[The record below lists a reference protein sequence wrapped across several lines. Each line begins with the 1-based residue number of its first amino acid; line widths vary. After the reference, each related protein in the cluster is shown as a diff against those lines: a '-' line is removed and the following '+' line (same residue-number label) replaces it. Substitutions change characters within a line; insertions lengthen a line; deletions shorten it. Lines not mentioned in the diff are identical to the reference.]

1 MSPADGGRL
10 SLNQM
15 TVPGWTVEQA
25 VDACARH
32 GIRYIGLWRE
42 KVSERGVA
50 ASARATREAG
60 VAVSSL
66 CRGGFFPAGT
76 AAERRRRIE
85 DNRRAI
91 EEARGLGTDTLV
103 LVCGPAPDRD
113 LDGARRVVEEAVAEL
128 VPYAAEHGVRLA
140 IEPLHPMFAA
150 DRSVVTTLAQAA
162 AIAERHP
169 PDRVGVLVDAYH
181 VWWDPAVDAEIAR
194 CGRRVF
200 GFHIS
205 DWIVPLP
212 DSLYGRGMMGDGVIE
227 LRRLRQAVDGAGFTG
242 PIEVEIFNRII
253 WDTPGDHVLRSICE
267 RYPNC

>member
-1 MSPADGGRL
+1 MSPGAGGGRL

-15 TVPGWTVEQA
+15 TVPGWTVQQA
-25 VDACARH
+25 VDGCARH
-32 GIRYIGLWRE
+32 GIRHIGLWRE
-42 KVSERGVA
+42 KVAERGVA
-50 ASARATREAG
+50 ASARAARDAG

-76 AAERRRRIE
+76 AA
-85 DNRRAI
+85 
-91 EEARGLGTDTLV
+91 G
-103 LVCGPAPDRD
+103 
-113 LDGARRVVEEAVAEL
+113 
-128 VPYAAEHGVRLA
+128 
-140 IEPLHPMFAA
+140 
-150 DRSVVTTLAQAA
+150 
-162 AIAERHP
+162 HP

-212 DSLYGRGMMGDGVIE
+212 DVLYGRGMMGDGVIE

-242 PIEVEIFNRII
+242 PIEVEIFNRAINAMS
-253 WDTPGDHVLRSICE
+253 GDEVLSLMKE
-267 RYPNC
+267 RYLAHVA